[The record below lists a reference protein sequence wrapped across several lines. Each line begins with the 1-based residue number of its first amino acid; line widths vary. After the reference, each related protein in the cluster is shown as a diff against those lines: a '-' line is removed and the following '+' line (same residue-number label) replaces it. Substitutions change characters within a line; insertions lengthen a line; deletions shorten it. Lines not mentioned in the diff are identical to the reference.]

1 MLLRNSISNTKKFF
15 QKTLQSFRSLFSG
28 GGGSVDY
35 QKLPKAS
42 PYNPSSFSTTAGLDM
57 NGPTS
62 YQQDLEKFYTD
73 FTDRWE
79 SDKGKEKK
87 RNKKKIVSTP
97 TEQPKEGDKGGFTQF
112 TRTSPT
118 KKNTTQTRE
127 DNDDQSTT
135 TRSAKV
141 EKRLEDT
148 YMKSKREARSLSVA
162 QKLKGL
168 EMMDRSNMDHVLD
181 IEEVLHYY
189 SRLTCPAYLDIVDK
203 FFMDICTEFSGPA
216 ASPKSVNSRS
226 KFRSLLDKFKTP
238 NLDLNNLKL
247 GKGCAALK
255 ILESLAMLES
265 VDSRPILFSNQP
277 G

>member
-28 GGGSVDY
+28 GGVDY
-35 QKLPKAS
+35 QKLPKTS
-42 PYNPSSFSTTAGLDM
+42 PYNPSSFSTTAGFDI

-62 YQQDLEKFYTD
+62 YQQDLENFYTD

-97 TEQPKEGDKGGFTQF
+97 TEQQKEGDKGGFTQF
-112 TRTSPT
+112 TKTSPT

-127 DNDDQSTT
+127 GNDDQSTK

-141 EKRLEDT
+141 EKRQEDP
-148 YMKSKREARSLSVA
+148 YMKSSREARSLSVA
-162 QKLKGL
+162 QKLKEL
-168 EMMDRSNMDHVLD
+168 EMMDMSDVDHVLD

-189 SRLTCPAYLDIVDK
+189 SRLTCPAYLDILDK
-203 FFMDICTEFSGPA
+203 FFMDMCTEFLGPPD
-216 ASPKSVNSRS
+216 SPKSVNSRP
-226 KFRSLLDKFKTP
+226 KFRSVR
-238 NLDLNNLKL
+238 
-247 GKGCAALK
+247 A
-255 ILESLAMLES
+255 
-265 VDSRPILFSNQP
+265 
-277 G
+277 